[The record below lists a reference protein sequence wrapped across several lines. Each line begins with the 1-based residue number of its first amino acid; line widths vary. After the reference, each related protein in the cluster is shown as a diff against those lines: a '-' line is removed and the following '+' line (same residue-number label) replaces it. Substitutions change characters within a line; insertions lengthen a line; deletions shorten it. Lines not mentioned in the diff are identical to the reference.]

1 MLMLAEEFR
10 PVNGKS
16 VPFAHLR
23 KPTGKLVNWN
33 GRARNWHSI
42 GIHSL
47 LKKNDLLLTLWLR
60 VWYSGCMLS
69 Y

>member
-23 KPTGKLVNWN
+23 KPTGKLVNEN
-33 GRARNWHSI
+33 GLARN
-42 GIHSL
+42 
-47 LKKNDLLLTLWLR
+47 
-60 VWYSGCMLS
+60 
-69 Y
+69 